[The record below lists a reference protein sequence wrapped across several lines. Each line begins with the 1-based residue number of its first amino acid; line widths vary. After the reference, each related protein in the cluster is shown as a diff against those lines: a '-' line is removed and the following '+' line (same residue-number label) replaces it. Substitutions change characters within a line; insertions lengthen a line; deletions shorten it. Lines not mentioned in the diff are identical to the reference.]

1 MKETNTEGML
11 SLEEIVPYI
20 WKILRIL
27 INENIPRKEF
37 DVVLFLLIAYKYNL
51 ISDDLINDNHHLKE
65 KLCEQ
70 LRNSNI
76 GEANQYK
83 LIIPS
88 FIPSIQK
95 LSENGL
101 KQLLDIIVL
110 LNKKVTS
117 ENFPEVFDDILYR
130 IRRPLVRGSYDFI
143 QSYKL
148 SRFIFDLADLKKDA
162 KVFNPFA
169 GFASFGIHLSQSQ
182 EYFGQELN
190 QKTWIIGT
198 LRLMAYN
205 KQDALRYVCEDS
217 ILHWPEQ
224 DLKFDLIISNP
235 PYVEITNK
243 KLKDIYPNI
252 KNADDFL
259 FIQGIK
265 SLSDNGKL
273 VALLP
278 ENFLS
283 NEGEEQR
290 LREYLVE
297 EDLIDTVILPPD
309 SLLLDTDSPYII
321 LVLVK
326 TKKLPGRVRFVNARN
341 FITDKESKG
350 KVLDTYGLNSFINSN
365 KDENNIV
372 KIVSNEQ
379 IRNNDYILDTKRY
392 SLKKID
398 GIKLGDILKL
408 VRSQRRNPPQ
418 KGKFI
423 GISDLK
429 DDKFDYTLD
438 VSKIE
443 ETEVERPYDYFISE
457 SCLLL
462 TTSWGSKLMP
472 TFFEFKGEAI
482 FISNFFRYILAFK
495 INERRVDKAYLINEL
510 HADYVQEQLKA
521 YILNDSFIPN
531 IRKNDLLRVVIK
543 LPTIKEQR
551 AKMQGVYESYEEIKS
566 LRQEINTLT
575 LDKAKAQSNE
585 FASLKHTLGR
595 PRQNILDWA
604 DNLLDFLTK
613 NKSDFEQVNK
623 SFFEFYE
630 IDIISA
636 LNKIKQD
643 INYITDVLEK
653 GEDGL
658 VLSEHKKHIISLSE
672 INSIVSDIPT
682 YGLKFKIK
690 KLRLKGENLKKM
702 GIDANKTLF
711 RTLLDNILTNADK
724 HAFDKKED
732 NNEVVIELT
741 KKGEFL
747 LMEIKN
753 NGKPFPK
760 NFDREKFI
768 TKFLKVGSK
777 DGSGLGGYDIHR
789 IASYFNNPDWL
800 LLLNEDPIFAVKF
813 KFQFQIK
820 PIN

>member
-130 IRRPLVRGSYDFI
+130 IRRPLVKYSDYFI

-148 SRFIFDLADLKKDA
+148 SRFMFDLADLKKDA

-273 VALLP
+273 VALFP
-278 ENFLS
+278 NNFLS

-290 LREYLVE
+290 LRKYLVE

-309 SLLLDTDSPYII
+309 SLLWDTFSPDII
-321 LVLVK
+321 LILAK
-326 TKKLPGRVRFVNARN
+326 TKKLPGKVRFVNARN

-365 KDENNIV
+365 KDENNVV

-379 IRNNDYILDTKRY
+379 IRHNEYILDVKRY
-392 SLKKID
+392 FLKEID

-408 VRSQRRNPPQ
+408 VRGQRRNLPQ
-418 KGKFI
+418 KGKLI
-423 GISDLK
+423 GLNDLK
-429 DDKFDYTLD
+429 DDKFDFTLD

-443 ETEVERPYDYFISE
+443 ETELKGSGVCLISD

-462 TTSWGSKLMP
+462 ATFWSRLRP
-472 TFFEFKGEAI
+472 TFFEFKHETI
-482 FISNFFRYILAFK
+482 FISSSILAFK

-510 HADYVQEQLKA
+510 HTDYVQEQFKA
-521 YILNDSFIPN
+521 YRLGGSLPY
-531 IRKNDLLRVVIK
+531 IRKNDLMRVVIK

-551 AKMQGVYESYEEIKS
+551 AKIQGVYESYEVIKS
-566 LRQEINTLT
+566 LKQERNALAHGKDI
-575 LDKAKAQSNE
+575 KQFNE

-613 NKSDFEQVNK
+613 NKNDFEPVNK
-623 SFFEFYE
+623 SFSEFYD

-636 LNKIKQD
+636 LNEIKRD
-643 INYITDVLEK
+643 VNFITDVLEK

-658 VLSEHKKHIISLSE
+658 VLSEHKKDLISLSE
-672 INSIVSDIPT
+672 INSIISNLSNNR
-682 YGLKFKIK
+682 LKFKIN
-690 KLRLKGENLKKM
+690 KLLLKGKYLKKI
-702 GIDANKTLF
+702 GIDANETLF
-711 RTLLDNILTNADK
+711 KTLLDNILTNADK
-724 HAFDKKED
+724 HAFDKKEA

-747 LMEIKN
+747 SLEIKN
-753 NGKPFPK
+753 NGKSFPK

-768 TKFLKVGSK
+768 TKYSTAVSIS
-777 DGSGLGGYDIHR
+777 GSGLGGYDIHR